1 MLKSGREGAAMK
13 WINHQIV
20 TGVVIYTATND
31 PLCTVYSMLGTLLP
45 DKLEGDPRKAADYW
59 SWRSSHR
66 GWSHWP
72 VPYLS
77 FILLLLTVESHRL
90 AGDGFAPTAQVG
102 IWIMAG
108 ALLHILEDAVCGKVP
123 LVYLTKKT
131 GLKLFKV
138 GSFREYFFAIF
149 LVLAAWAA
157 KILAVCQGG

>member
-1 MLKSGREGAAMK
+1 M
-13 WINHQIV
+13 
-20 TGVVIYTATND
+20 T
-31 PLCTVYSMLGTLLP
+31 
-45 DKLEGDPRKAADYW
+45 
-59 SWRSSHR
+59 
-66 GWSHWP
+66 
-72 VPYLS
+72 
-77 FILLLLTVESHRL
+77 
-90 AGDGFAPTAQVG
+90 
-102 IWIMAG
+102 G